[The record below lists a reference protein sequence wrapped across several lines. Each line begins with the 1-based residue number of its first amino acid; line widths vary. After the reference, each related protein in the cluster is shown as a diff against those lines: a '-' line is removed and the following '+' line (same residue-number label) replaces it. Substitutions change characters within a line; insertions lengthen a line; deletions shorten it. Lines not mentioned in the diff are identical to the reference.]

1 MWKCNPFSG
10 VFANLE
16 LYIISC
22 EIPYELIPTKIW
34 FVRDGSSLWQTQA
47 EQDWAGRCWWLL
59 SWQIICPFPIH
70 QHFPDQSEKF
80 CLSSPQRASCGESTK
95 HSSGR
100 MLGKVFQTFC
110 RARQP
115 RYHAV
120 DETEAVHKHGGAFS
134 AWSCSRTSFR
144 CRTSLHEFKLHR
156 RRGLWNGLVR
166 RALSSLGVSF
176 SQQVQMRFAPPNV
189 VRFCSFQSNN
199 FFILALFLFIAQ
211 LRIK

>member
-1 MWKCNPFSG
+1 MALPCGKLKQNKTERGG
-10 VFANLE
+10 VG
-16 LYIISC
+16 
-22 EIPYELIPTKIW
+22 
-34 FVRDGSSLWQTQA
+34 D
-47 EQDWAGRCWWLL
+47 
-59 SWQIICPFPIH
+59 
-70 QHFPDQSEKF
+70 F
-80 CLSSPQRASCGESTK
+80 CLDKLYVLSRSINTSLISLKNSVWVRLKEPVVENLQSIARAACWE
-95 HSSGR
+95 R
-100 MLGKVFQTFC
+100 FFQTFC

>member
-70 QHFPDQSEKF
+70 QHFLISLKNSVWVRLKEPVVENLQSIA
-80 CLSSPQRASCGESTK
+80 RAACWE
-95 HSSGR
+95 R
-100 MLGKVFQTFC
+100 FFQTFC

>member
-1 MWKCNPFSG
+1 MKHSDR
-10 VFANLE
+10 
-16 LYIISC
+16 
-22 EIPYELIPTKIW
+22 KIW

>member
-1 MWKCNPFSG
+1 MKHSDKNMIFLAVNSSRTRLSG
-10 VFANLE
+10 AVL
-16 LYIISC
+16 L
-22 EIPYELIPTKIW
+22 T
-34 FVRDGSSLWQTQA
+34 FVLTNYM
-47 EQDWAGRCWWLL
+47 
-59 SWQIICPFPIH
+59 PFPDPSTLPWSVWKIL
-70 QHFPDQSEKF
+70 FE
-80 CLSSPQRASCGESTK
+80 SSPQRASCGESTK

>member
-16 LYIISC
+16 LYIIKSLMKHSDKNMIC
-22 EIPYELIPTKIW
+22 KRWLFLVANSSRTRLSGAVLVT
-34 FVRDGSSLWQTQA
+34 FVLTNYM
-47 EQDWAGRCWWLL
+47 
-59 SWQIICPFPIH
+59 PFPDPSTL
-70 QHFPDQSEKF
+70 PDQSEKF